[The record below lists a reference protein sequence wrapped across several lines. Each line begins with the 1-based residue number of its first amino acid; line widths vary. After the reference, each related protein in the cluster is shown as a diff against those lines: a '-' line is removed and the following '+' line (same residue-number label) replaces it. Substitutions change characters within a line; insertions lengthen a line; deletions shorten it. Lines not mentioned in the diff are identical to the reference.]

1 MHTEYEVRVLDIDKE
16 KIIKKLESLGA
27 EKIADFDYRRRVYN
41 FHPAVDNKWIRL
53 RTDGKKTTLTIKK
66 LESLEID
73 GTKEIEIEVSDFE
86 ETNRILN
93 ELGYESHTYQES
105 KRTRYMLNGVELDID
120 SWPYIPS
127 YLEIEGK
134 NEQEVREMIKILDVD
149 KEKVTSIDVQ
159 GLFKEFYNIDIA
171 DVPVEKF
178 NEPLDKKYYINKKK
192 IDITL
197 KRR

>member
-27 EKIADFDYRRRVYN
+27 KKIADFDYRRRVYN

-159 GLFKEFYNIDIA
+159 GVFKEFYNIDIA
-171 DVPVEKF
+171 DVPVVKF
-178 NEPLDKKYYINKKK
+178 NEPLDKKYYIN
-192 IDITL
+192 
-197 KRR
+197 

>member
-1 MHTEYEVRVLDIDKE
+1 M
-16 KIIKKLESLGA
+16 
-27 EKIADFDYRRRVYN
+27 
-41 FHPAVDNKWIRL
+41 
-53 RTDGKKTTLTIKK
+53 
-66 LESLEID
+66 EID

-159 GLFKEFYNIDIA
+159 GVFKEFYNIDIA
-171 DVPVEKF
+171 DVPAVKF
-178 NEPLDKKYYINKKK
+178 NETLDKKYYIN
-192 IDITL
+192 
-197 KRR
+197 

>member
-159 GLFKEFYNIDIA
+159 GVFKEFYNIDIA
-171 DVPVEKF
+171 DVPVVKF